1 MTLYDILGLLP
12 GASADKIRKAYQAR
26 MRQLGPDMI
35 AGASSKVLAA
45 VNRAQAAAEQ
55 AWRVLGDPASRAR
68 YDLQAGLRSAGGGLD
83 RPMAVPT
90 ESSWS
95 PPSPVMLRGAGE
107 IAGVLAALDTLA
119 EWLAPHPRPSRYVLV
134 PDVRGLFAGPC
145 QYAAGA
151 AGLRLETVQLTAHP
165 MPVEGLIVEQSPPPG
180 TKVRRSAALTVR
192 VWHPAARPA
201 VL

>member
-1 MTLYDILGLLP
+1 
-12 GASADKIRKAYQAR
+12 

-35 AGASSKVLAA
+35 SGASSKVLAA
-45 VNRAQAAAEQ
+45 VDRARAAAEQ
-55 AWRVLGDPASRAR
+55 AWRVLGDPASRER
-68 YDLQAGLRSAGGGLD
+68 YDRQAGLRSAEGGLD
-83 RPMAVPT
+83 RPAALPS
-90 ESSWS
+90 EQSWS

-119 EWLAPHPRPSRYVLV
+119 EWLAPHPGPSRHVTV

-165 MPVEGLIVEQSPPPG
+165 MPVEGLIVDQSPPAG
-180 TKVRRSAALTVR
+180 TKVRRSATLTVR
-192 VWHPAARPA
+192 VWHPPARS
-201 VL
+201 